1 MSLLRTTNV
10 SPVNER
16 PSVLVELKLR
26 TKNGEVLD
34 AEVAFKALV
43 AAFKN
48 HPTLEVYQAKIS
60 PDKDSE

>member
-16 PSVLVELKLR
+16 PSVLVELKLH

-43 AAFKN
+43 AAFKS